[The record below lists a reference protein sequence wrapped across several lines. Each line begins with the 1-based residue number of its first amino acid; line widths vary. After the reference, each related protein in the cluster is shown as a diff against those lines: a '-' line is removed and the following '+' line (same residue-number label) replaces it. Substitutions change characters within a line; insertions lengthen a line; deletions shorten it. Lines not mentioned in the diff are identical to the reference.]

1 MKTERSRGRTLI
13 ERPPHVEAS
22 LWRRLRF
29 EAEMRCREALFHL
42 HLPFARRVAGG
53 EHRDK
58 IGSGLDRGD
67 FEQMSFAALLEAI
80 DRFDPL
86 MGAPF
91 QPFARLRI
99 KGAIADG
106 LARATEQGAQA
117 RYARRVQAERMRS
130 LGPDAPD
137 APDPL
142 AALGELAA
150 LLALGFIAVDLE
162 RPGRAH
168 SNDPF
173 ASSAWRDIELSL
185 TRAIVRL
192 PHREKAII
200 QNHYGQGVAFSEIAR
215 LLGITKGRVSQLH
228 RAALKRLRDDLRRLE

>member
-1 MKTERSRGRTLI
+1 MKTHRSRGRTLI

-58 IGSGLDRGD
+58 IGLGLDRGD

-86 MGAPF
+86 VGAPF
-91 QPFARLRI
+91 QSFARLRI

-106 LARATEQGAQA
+106 LARASENGAQA
-117 RYARRVQAERMRS
+117 RYARRMQAERMRS
-130 LGPDAPD
+130 LAPD
-137 APDPL
+137 AANAADPL

-150 LLALGFIAVDLE
+150 LLALGFIAEGFEHTE
-162 RPGRAH
+162 RTR

-185 TRAIVRL
+185 AKAIDRL
-192 PHREKAII
+192 PQNEKAII
-200 QNHYGQGVAFSEIAR
+200 QNHYGQGVAFTEIAR
-215 LLGITKGRVSQLH
+215 LLGLTKGRISQLH
-228 RAALKRLRDDLRRLE
+228 RTALKRLRDELRRLD